1 MSFLSRLVNQW
12 QASLSGSNNFFQK
25 VVSDNMQIENDWLT
39 NDWLDLQ
46 ELLSAI
52 ENVTVEYS
60 LFICDLC

>member
-1 MSFLSRLVNQW
+1 
-12 QASLSGSNNFFQK
+12 
-25 VVSDNMQIENDWLT
+25 MQIENDWLT